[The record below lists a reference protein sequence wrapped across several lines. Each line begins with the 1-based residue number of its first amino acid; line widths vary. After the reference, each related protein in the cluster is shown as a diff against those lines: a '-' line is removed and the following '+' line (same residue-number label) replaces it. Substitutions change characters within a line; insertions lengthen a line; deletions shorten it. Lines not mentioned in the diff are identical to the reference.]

1 MKEIICP
8 LDGRPCEKN
17 CPDRYRDQPEGG
29 RWITIAQELGAQ
41 VIILDEASGTV
52 GCIFHP
58 KQRKEA

>member
-29 RWITIAQELGAQ
+29 CWITTAQELGAQ

-58 KQRKEA
+58 KQGKEA